1 MALSSFFGDSV
12 PYESLKRRARERK
25 KSIDELKETL
35 KQLKSAA
42 KPSAAR
48 DVISKE
54 LEECWRQLHRLKRK
68 LDDAS
73 VTERDDAQRCRA
85 RLDYLQALGRPAR
98 DAHIDWN
105 RHRIDRIL
113 VDYMLRFGYLDAAA
127 KLVKHG
133 SLANLTDLH
142 VFEGAQKVLASLA
155 RHECAEALE
164 WCNHNSARLRKARSR
179 LEFELRVQEFVELV
193 RSGNMTGAITHARLH
208 LAPWAGQYPEELQR
222 AAALLAFKA
231 DTSCGPYAALLVQHR
246 WLDLIELFK
255 AELFRLHSL
264 PPTSLLE
271 IHLQAGLSA
280 LKTPKSMS
288 DGCGTRDPLHLP
300 TYRQLAENLPFAKHV
315 HSKLICALTGEV
327 MSEHNPPMALPNGYV
342 YSEAGLKAMAAVNE
356 GIVTCPTTGASY
368 QVPDLRRV
376 YIM

>member
-1 MALSSFFGDSV
+1 LQV
-12 PYESLKRRARERK
+12 PYESLKRTARERK
-25 KSIDELKETL
+25 KSLDELKGTL

-42 KPSAAR
+42 KPSAAQHA
-48 DVISKE
+48 VIKE
-54 LEECWRQLHRLKRK
+54 LEECRRQLQRLKRK

-98 DAHIDWN
+98 DAHIEWN
-105 RHRIDRIL
+105 RQRIDRIL

-127 KLVKHG
+127 KLVKQG

-142 VFEGAQKVLASLA
+142 VFEGAQIVLASLA
-155 RHECAEALE
+155 RHECAKALK
-164 WCNHNSARLRKARSR
+164 WCSDNSARLRKARSR

-193 RSGNMTGAITHARLH
+193 RNGNMIGAISHARLH
-208 LAPWAGQYPEELQR
+208 LTPWAGQYPEELQH
-222 AAALLAFKA
+222 AVALLAFKA
-231 DTSCGPYAALLVQHR
+231 DTSCGPYAALLDQHR
-246 WLDLIELFK
+246 WVDLIELFK

-264 PPTSLLE
+264 PPASLLE
-271 IHLQAGLSA
+271 IHLQPGLSA
-280 LKTPKSMS
+280 LKTPKSIS
-288 DGCGTRDPLHLP
+288 DGCGTRDPLHLS

-342 YSEAGLKAMAAVNE
+342 YSEAGLKAMAIVNE